1 MPRNFVFTARINTS
15 DIERDLQRTR
25 VQIERTFAPV
35 ASTSNALARQALPNT
50 TERNQVAKAESQE
63 RIEAARRVSI
73 ELAELERRQTAEF
86 IEQERRRTAA
96 LRVELR
102 ERQQAERQQTT
113 TAATR
118 PTRPTSTA
126 STASTVADDRLR
138 REQELLATLRQ
149 AVAAENQRS
158 QIALTSLREQLTQ
171 AVRIS
176 EAKLTGEREALQLA
190 ERRRQQDL
198 AAARAS
204 GGDTGQLERRQVQ
217 ERLAEQRRILA
228 AANQVASVRLRAE
241 QQLLRASA
249 RSTQERLAGEARV
262 AAAVE
267 RTARAQVAAAQVA
280 VRSAS
285 GEDARIAAEQ
295 RLQVA
300 VHEVSQAQQQR
311 AAIQERANAEA
322 ITTEQQ
328 LGAMAERIAAER
340 VEAERRVQRAR
351 QQTARVQP
359 SGGNPRSGLGGG
371 NITSVASRIEGLAG
385 LATGGIAAF
394 ATVQLVRQ
402 IGQLASELNTLRV
415 ESSRSKVSLDILS
428 GGAGEAAAKVG
439 AIQQAGGGAITTLNA
454 VRIAVQATALG
465 LASTTT
471 EFDRLTTAARAVAL
485 VSPIIH
491 DVEGAISEISLAGA
505 NQSFRRLDQLGLSVS
520 EVKKRIDELQAA
532 NSSLTD
538 EQAFSAAVIDRL
550 NTKYGALLQTTE
562 AQASGQERLG
572 VAWEEF
578 KVAFADTR
586 LIESVDQALG
596 ALSERLKALTADVSG
611 DFTAFGNLDTI
622 QKQIETI
629 RDLINEQSDKP
640 LSFGIGGAVVNVER
654 ENLAEFVHELES
666 AETALGLVDAAQQS
680 NIAGTNEYANELR
693 NLVGQIS
700 QAGNATSDQIT
711 QLGDLSAALR
721 SIRDLTSGTNAA
733 SNAYLQAQTDLGD
746 EFLST
751 NKEAK
756 ALVDALIDTDAAYRS
771 GKIGS
776 AEYQATINSLR
787 QGLVGLRDAAAEAA
801 KAQQEAVRAQIQA
814 DAGADLESFVSDQA
828 QSLIEGGAA
837 FDVAL
842 AELQRKKEAI
852 NDFFA
857 NLPTDLSPDEL
868 TLRIAQFKFELEDAN
883 AFQELSDQLRGDI
896 EGQLQ
901 GAAVELVGELG
912 VDRANEIL
920 QRQIAA
926 LGESFAALPDT
937 LSPDQLALQ
946 SAAIADK
953 VMEPFDLLRDEF
965 ASLEGISDVGAT
977 QALDQIAQA
986 LDDLNQGALDFV
998 PGVTSARDELLNLFD
1013 EIAAA
1018 GVVTDDQAARLAD
1031 LAGAADTVADST
1043 GIYTDILSGLGE
1055 EFFKNNEK
1063 AGDLLSAIFRLEGAH
1078 QAGKIGAEEHAGG
1091 MGVLIER
1098 MKDAAREAGIA
1109 SEDIGRAFEAADKF
1123 NRANSSRFSL
1133 TPNFKFGQN
1142 RADQLA
1148 NTIDNRDAGRK
1159 RETERKNE
1167 ERAAQRAAREWEKA
1181 GREAEQ
1187 AAKRAADAF
1196 RSKLEKVPGL
1206 FGPSSVTQSQ
1216 LDLAAAG
1223 VPQNFVD
1230 DWLRR
1235 FRDEVE
1241 NGKDWANVDIAD
1253 AARRVGLDP
1262 SLPAKLILAEVE
1274 RQFETGEFFA
1284 DAANLEVLNADALKK
1299 SLDMQDRAKEG
1310 QDNIFKW
1317 AQEQLGMAVESV
1329 TGAAG
1334 GAGLLGS
1341 EAGASATQQA
1351 LGVDSSASLSLTI
1364 DNTSIVEQAT
1374 QAAELFSLTF
1384 TRYDFS
1390 ILLAAPVSAMEAALA
1405 GDIGARVG
1413 RIGTNMADLVRAGFT
1428 QRSSTGGW
1436 ISAIVD
1442 AIESEV
1448 IAETTN
1454 NVLGLLASN

>member
-171 AVRIS
+171 TVRIS
-176 EAKLTGEREALQLA
+176 EAKLTGEREAFQLA

-249 RSTQERLAGEARV
+249 RSAQERLAGEARV

-267 RTARAQVAAAQVA
+267 RTARAQVAAAQVGLRGA
-280 VRSAS
+280 T
-285 GEDARIAAEQ
+285 GQDQRIAAEQ

-300 VHEVSQAQQQR
+300 IHQVGQAQQQR

-322 ITTEQQ
+322 ITAEQQ
-328 LGAMAERIAAER
+328 LGAVAERIATER
-340 VEAERRVQRAR
+340 VAAEQRVQRAK
-351 QQTARVQP
+351 QQTAATSSAGTQRP
-359 SGGNPRSGLGGG
+359 TLGGIAG
-371 NITSVASRIEGLAG
+371 AAGRVEQLAG

-402 IGQLASELNTLRV
+402 IGQLASELNRLRV

-428 GGAGEAAAKVG
+428 GGAGEAAAKIAAV
-439 AIQQAGGGAITTLNA
+439 QRAGGGAISTLSA
-454 VRIAVQATALG
+454 MQIAVQSTALN
-465 LASTTT
+465 LASTTE
-471 EFDRLTTAARAVAL
+471 EFERLTTAARAVAL

-491 DVEGAISEISLAGA
+491 DVEGALSEISLAGA

-532 NSSLTD
+532 NANLTD
-538 EQAFSAAVIDRL
+538 EQAFTAAVIDRL
-550 NTKYGALLQTTE
+550 NTKYGALLQTAE

-572 VAWEEF
+572 VAWEDF
-578 KVAFADTR
+578 KAALADINV
-586 LIESVDQALG
+586 IESADNALAG
-596 ALSERLKALTADVSG
+596 LASTLGRLTAFLSD
-611 DFTAFGNLDTI
+611 DFTKFGNLDAI
-622 QKQIETI
+622 QKQAEDI
-629 RDLINEQSDKP
+629 REILREQKGQDFIVGTKLGAGAPREEVEAFLGTLEELEGAFELSEIAQKNNIAGANEYVAS
-640 LSFGIGGAVVNVER
+640 LR
-654 ENLAEFVHELES
+654 NLAGKIGETGGVTADQAKQLSLLAFSLRAISELTTGSNAASDAYLRAQKQLGEEFVSTDRNARVLTRGLIEIDAQRRSGVISEQEYQVAL
-666 AETALGLVDAAQQS
+666 AETERRFNGLVDAAS
-680 NIAGTNEYANELR
+680 DYRKERE
-693 NLVGQIS
+693 
-700 QAGNATSDQIT
+700 QAAR
-711 QLGDLSAALR
+711 L
-721 SIRDLTSGTNAA
+721 
-733 SNAYLQAQTDLGD
+733 
-746 EFLST
+746 
-751 NKEAK
+751 
-756 ALVDALIDTDAAYRS
+756 
-771 GKIGS
+771 
-776 AEYQATINSLR
+776 
-787 QGLVGLRDAAAEAA
+787 
-801 KAQQEAVRAQIQA
+801 QIQA

-852 NDFFA
+852 NEFFA

-868 TLRIAQFKFELEDAN
+868 TLRIAKFKFDLEDAN

-901 GAAVELVGELG
+901 GAAVELVAELG

-920 QRQIAA
+920 QQQITA

-953 VMEPFDLLRDEF
+953 VMEPFDLLREEA
-965 ASLEGISDVGAT
+965 ASLEEISDVAAT

-986 LDDLNQGALDFV
+986 LDNLNQGALDFV
-998 PGVTSARDELLNLFD
+998 PGVTAARGELLTLFD

-1018 GVVTDDQAARLAD
+1018 GVVTDEQAARLAD
-1031 LAGAADTVADST
+1031 LAGAADVVADST
-1043 GIYTDILSGLGE
+1043 GIYADILGGLGE
-1055 EFFKNNEK
+1055 EFFENNEK

-1078 QAGKIGAEEHAGG
+1078 QAGKVGAEEHAGG
-1091 MGVLIER
+1091 MGVLINR

-1109 SEDIGRAFEAADKF
+1109 SEDIERAFEAADKF

-1159 RETERKNE
+1159 RETERRNE
-1167 ERAAQRAAREWEKA
+1167 ERVAQRAAREWEKA

-1317 AQEQLGMAVESV
+1317 AQEQLGTAVESV

-1351 LGVDSSASLSLTI
+1351 LNVDQNASLALTI
-1364 DNTSIVEQAT
+1364 DSASITEQAN

-1428 QRSSTGGW
+1428 QRSSSGGW
-1436 ISAIVD
+1436 ISAIVN

>member
-63 RIEAARRVSI
+63 RIEAARRVSV

-113 TAATR
+113 TAA
-118 PTRPTSTA
+118 TRPTSTA

-171 AVRIS
+171 TVRIS
-176 EAKLTGEREALQLA
+176 EAKLTGEREAFQLA

-198 AAARAS
+198 AAARAT
-204 GGDTGQLERRQVQ
+204 GGDTGQLERRHAQ
-217 ERLAEQRRILA
+217 ERLTEQRRILA

-322 ITTEQQ
+322 ITAEQQ

-351 QQTARVQP
+351 QQTARAQP
-359 SGGNPRSGLGGG
+359 SGGDPRPGLGGG
-371 NITSVASRIEGLAG
+371 NATSVASRIEGLAG

-415 ESSRSKVSLDILS
+415 EAGRSRVSLNILS
-428 GGAGEAAAKVG
+428 GGAGEAAAKIA

-550 NTKYGALLQTTE
+550 NTKYGALLQTAE
-562 AQASGQERLG
+562 AQASGQERLT

-654 ENLAEFVHELES
+654 ENLAEFVRELES
-666 AETALGLVDAAQQS
+666 AETALGLVDAAQQA

-733 SNAYLQAQTDLGD
+733 SSAYLQAQTDLGD
-746 EFLST
+746 EFLHT
-751 NKEAK
+751 NQSAKELTK
-756 ALVDALIDTDAAYRS
+756 ALIDTDAAYRS
-771 GKIGS
+771 GKISS
-776 AEYQATINSLR
+776 AEYRATINSLQ
-787 QGLVGLRDAAAEAA
+787 QGLVSLRDAADAAA
-801 KAQQEAVRAQIQA
+801 KAQQDAVRAQIQA
-814 DAGADLESFVSDQA
+814 DAGSKLEEMVTEQA
-828 QSLIEGGAA
+828 QGLIEGGVA

-842 AELQRKKEAI
+842 ETLKTQKQKI
-852 NDFFA
+852 QNFFA
-857 NLPTDLSPDEL
+857 NLPTDLTSDEL
-868 TLRIAQFKFELEDAN
+868 TLRITEFQIELEGEGAVRGFATD
-883 AFQELSDQLRGDI
+883 LRSEI
-896 EGQLQ
+896 ETELQ
-901 GAAVELVGELG
+901 GAATELVAELG
-912 VDRANEIL
+912 VKKANEIL
-920 QRQIAA
+920 QGQLAELA
-926 LGESFAALPDT
+926 DLFAQLPDT
-937 LSPDQLALQ
+937 LSPDQIRLE

-953 VMEPFDLLRDEF
+953 VMEPFRLLQEEF

-986 LDDLNQGALDFV
+986 LDNLNQGALDFV

-1018 GVVTDDQAARLAD
+1018 GVVTDEQAARLAD
-1031 LAGAADTVADST
+1031 LAGAADIVADST
-1043 GIYTDILSGLGE
+1043 GIYADILGGLGE
-1055 EFFKNNEK
+1055 EFFENNER

-1078 QAGKIGAEEHAGG
+1078 QAGRVGAEAHAGG

-1109 SEDIGRAFEAADKF
+1109 SEDIERAFEAADKF

-1133 TPNFKFGQN
+1133 TPGFQFGAN
-1142 RADQLA
+1142 RAEQVA
-1148 NTIDNRDAGRK
+1148 GTIDNRDAGRK
-1159 RETERKNE
+1159 RETERRNE

-1196 RSKLEKVPGL
+1196 RSNLEKVPGL

-1223 VPQNFVD
+1223 VPQNFAD

-1235 FRDEVE
+1235 LRDEVK
-1241 NGKDWANVDIAD
+1241 NGKDWANVDIGD
-1253 AARRVGLDP
+1253 AAQRAGLDP
-1262 SLPAKLILAEVE
+1262 NLPAELILAEVE

-1284 DAANLEVLNADALKK
+1284 DAANLEVLNADAVKK

-1310 QDNIFKW
+1310 QENIFKW

-1329 TGAAG
+1329 TGAEGAG
-1334 GAGLLGS
+1334 GIGVPSPADQEIESGRNLSVRFSGVDVESANASGAAAAQGFADGWNGYNFDSLIGAPLQAMQAAIKESEFSRQAGMLGS
-1341 EAGASATQQA
+1341 N
-1351 LGVDSSASLSLTI
+1351 I
-1364 DNTSIVEQAT
+1364 
-1374 QAAELFSLTF
+1374 
-1384 TRYDFS
+1384 
-1390 ILLAAPVSAMEAALA
+1390 
-1405 GDIGARVG
+1405 
-1413 RIGTNMADLVRAGFT
+1413 ADLVKAGFDG
-1428 QRSSTGGW
+1428 RSGSFSW
-1436 ISAIVD
+1436 LSSIID
-1442 AIESEV
+1442 KIRNEV
-1448 IAETTN
+1448 LEELAEAQ
-1454 NVLGLLASN
+1454 LAAAGA